1 MSIEGLLA
9 LVSQLED
16 KVKALE
22 REGERRN
29 DILEHQARRI
39 QDIQRNLSQLAR
51 RERG

>member
-1 MSIEGLLA
+1 MSIEGLRA

-16 KVKALE
+16 KVRALE

-29 DILEHQARRI
+29 ETLESIARRV